1 MADIFTYDVFLCY
14 SGNDKTAVSELA
26 ERLRSDGVRVW
37 LDEWEIGLGRH
48 IPNTIDDGLEHSRV
62 LLLCMS
68 RHELDSK
75 WTRYESWVHRF
86 RDPTNEEQRFI
97 PIRLDNSDVKKSI
110 EPFRYVDYRPGKRRA
125 SYPALLAACLPPQ
138 TESLP
143 MSDTRLPLLGK
154 FVRPLHV
161 TEDRYLQLLLSN
173 FTIVRKEQGFE
184 LRVSFNDDTPAI
196 WDQWGKRHLRQ
207 LMPEKE
213 RNRYQETLDAFLF
226 GSEEKEPEYVFRDEH
241 FVFRYGSGGTLPII
255 SFRGGAL
262 SGEYYSFFYRD
273 VDPVGWNIANGG
285 TDSRAELLDPQETIE
300 RELREEIIVADF
312 VNERRYVFAAD
323 KHKPIDHPAHMVARR
338 LWAKFSAH
346 RKFDDFKAQDI
357 PIRWIKGPDSL
368 RVNNGRPLRGLFLN
382 INGKDFGIEV
392 DRVAKIG
399 LPGNVTLFDGEID
412 GAHLV
417 NAPVGLFDVG
427 RFNRRLKKHGGNASF
442 RPDYFFF
449 SAAPHRGGM
458 IDRELENNFIPHI
471 RKFREQSEIDHLR
484 HCIDHGQQFGLCPVT
499 ERIVKR
505 FCSMGA

>member
-1 MADIFTYDVFLCY
+1 MAEEFTFDVLLCH
-14 SGNDKTAVSELA
+14 SQKDKTAVLELA
-26 ERLRSDGVRVW
+26 ERLKSDGVKVW
-37 LDEWEIGLGRH
+37 LDDWEIRAGDH
-48 IPNTIDDGLEHSRV
+48 VPSKIDKGVESSRV

-68 RHELDSK
+68 QHELDSK
-75 WTRYESWVHRF
+75 WTTYETWVHRF
-86 RDPTNEEQRFI
+86 RDPTSEERRFI

-110 EPFRYVDYRPGKRRA
+110 EPFRHVDYRPGKRRA
-125 SYPALLAACLPPQ
+125 AYPALLAACLPPR

-143 MSDTRLPLLGK
+143 MSETSLPLLEK
-154 FVRPLHV
+154 FARPLHV

-184 LRVSFNDDTPAI
+184 LRVAFNDDTPAI
-196 WDQWGKRHLRQ
+196 WDQGGKRHLRQ
-207 LMPEKE
+207 LMSETE
-213 RNRYQETLDAFLF
+213 CNRQQKKLDAFF
-226 GSEEKEPEYVFRDEH
+226 DGEQKEPEYLFRDEH

-273 VDPVGWNIANGG
+273 VYPVGWNIANGG

-338 LWAKFSAH
+338 LWAKFFPH

-357 PIRWIKGPDSL
+357 RIRWIKGPDSL
-368 RVNNGRPLRGLFLN
+368 RVNNGLPLRGLFLN

-392 DRVAKIG
+392 DRVAKIR

-417 NAPVGLFDVG
+417 NAPVGLFEVG
-427 RFNRRLKKHGGNASF
+427 RFNRRLKKHGGGASF
-442 RPDYFFF
+442 RPDHFFF
-449 SAAPHRGGM
+449 SAALHRGGM

-471 RKFREQSEIDHLR
+471 RKFREQNEIDYLR
-484 HCIDHGQQFGLCPVT
+484 RCIDNDQQFGLCPVT

-505 FCSMGA
+505 FCNMGA